1 MEKKFIE
8 LFKEVLEIEDK
19 EISLNDNFR
28 DYDEWDSLTFLSLI
42 SMIDDEFGV
51 VIETDEFNEITSLKK
66 LIEEVKSRS
75 SN

>member
-42 SMIDDEFGV
+42 AMIDDEFGI
-51 VIETDEFNEITSLKK
+51 VIETDVGQDDPDGL
-66 LIEEVKSRS
+66 LIL
-75 SN
+75 